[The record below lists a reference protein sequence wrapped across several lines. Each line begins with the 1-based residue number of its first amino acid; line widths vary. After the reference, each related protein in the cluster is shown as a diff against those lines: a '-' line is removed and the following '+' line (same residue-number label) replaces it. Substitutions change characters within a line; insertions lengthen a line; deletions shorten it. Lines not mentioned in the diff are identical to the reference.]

1 MVKSMHIFMYFIVTN
16 IALIIPLTPQ
26 KICHKENVKFS
37 KSIPTYKLLAV
48 VRVDVWNYKL
58 PHIDGS

>member
-1 MVKSMHIFMYFIVTN
+1 MYFIVTN
-16 IALIIPLTPQ
+16 IALIIPLSPQ
-26 KICHKENVKFS
+26 KIFHKENVKFS